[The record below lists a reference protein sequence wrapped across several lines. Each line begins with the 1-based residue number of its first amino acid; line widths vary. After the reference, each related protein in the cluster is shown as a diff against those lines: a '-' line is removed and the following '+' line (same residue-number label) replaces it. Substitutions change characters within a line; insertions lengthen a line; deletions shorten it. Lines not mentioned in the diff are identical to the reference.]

1 MFPNITLKTVQDRI
15 RDFTASLTDTAAYQK
30 SLLDKLKTIENRML
44 LWYDVFRKRNFYCVT
59 VFSEN
64 VMLKI
69 NLSF

>member
-1 MFPNITLKTVQDRI
+1 
-15 RDFTASLTDTAAYQK
+15 
-30 SLLDKLKTIENRML
+30 ML

-59 VFSEN
+59 VFPEN